1 MSAVIAS
8 AQASLIEANI
18 KQQFADLFAKY
29 SALSEQLSSRVRQ
42 WQIAAEDH
50 LEQNDPFERYRHH
63 LKRWQLKVDAPGGIA
78 INRTLTIEYEQFCR
92 FAKVPF
98 DEAFWLRQLTTL
110 GKKSDKAALAS
121 QLLCQ
126 EWQKKLDEA
135 LVAWQSEQL
144 SKLGKILFDELT
156 DWLTAVASFVARV
169 GGKSAGMDNWLAGM
183 LSKLTGQ
190 NVQQMTQ
197 WCETL
202 AEMSQQLEGLGL
214 DPQVWLDASLDEL
227 NPAGLNVLQQ
237 WASVLA
243 NDIAAQKIADILG
256 RMREAEWAEQISVV
270 KQTIGMTTPVVDINS
285 KEEIIGLR
293 LGKDLEHA
301 LPSELALMADPDSAI
316 LFDLKYLESKLVCFE
331 LQGTTFQDESVEI
344 EAETAEQQEEAKG
357 PMILCIDTSGSMMG
371 EPEYM
376 AKAMALY
383 LGTKAKAEDRP
394 CYIINF
400 SQQIESFEIT
410 GNKGISAL
418 VAFLQ
423 RSFHGGTDAAPALA
437 HALDMLEQ
445 EQYTKA
451 DVLMVSDF
459 IMGTL
464 PADLLKAIEH
474 QKQQGTRFNSLVIG
488 NVFLSERLKTLFDK
502 EWVYN
507 PYTHQIHEA
516 VSFVKDVAATNTHS
530 EW

>member
-1 MSAVIAS
+1 MPAVTTS
-8 AQASLIEANI
+8 AQALLVEANI
-18 KQQFADLFAKY
+18 KQHFPKLLASY
-29 SALSEQLSSRVRQ
+29 SVLNEQLSSRIRQ
-42 WQIAAEDH
+42 WRVASEDH
-50 LEQNDPFERYRHH
+50 LEQNDPFEPYRQ
-63 LKRWQLKVDAPGGIA
+63 QLASWRVKIETPAGFA
-78 INRTLTIEYEQFCR
+78 INRSLITDYESFCL

-98 DEAFWLRQLTTL
+98 DEAFWLKQYEITD
-110 GKKSDKAALAS
+110 KKPEKAILAS
-121 QLLCQ
+121 QLLCK
-126 EWQKKLDEA
+126 EWQKKLDDA
-135 LVAWQSEQL
+135 QVAWQSEQL
-144 SKLGKILFDELT
+144 SRLGKILHDDLT
-156 DWLTAVASFVARV
+156 DWLNAVASFVARIIN
-169 GGKSAGMDNWLAGM
+169 KSIAVDGWLAGM

-190 NVQQMTQ
+190 NLKQMTQ

-202 AEMSQQLEGLGL
+202 AEISEQLEALGL
-214 DPQVWLDASLDEL
+214 DPQVWLDSSLNEL
-227 NPAGLNVLQQ
+227 NPYSLNVLQK
-237 WASVLA
+237 WATVLA

-256 RMREAEWAEQISVV
+256 RVREAEWAEQISVV
-270 KQTIGMTTPVVDINS
+270 KQTIGVSTPVVDINS

-293 LGKDLEHA
+293 LGKDLEHT
-301 LPSELALMADPDSAI
+301 LPSELALMADPDTAM

-344 EAETAEQQEEAKG
+344 DVETTEQQEEAKG

-423 RSFHGGTDAAPALA
+423 RSFHGGTDAAPALV

-445 EQYTKA
+445 ERYTKA

-464 PADLLKAIEH
+464 PADLRSVIEQ

-488 NVFLSERLKTLFDK
+488 DVFLSERLKTLFDK

-507 PYTHQIHEA
+507 PYTHQILEA
-516 VSFVKDVAATNTHS
+516 VNFAKEISPVSSSK
-530 EW
+530 